1 MSVYKRGKYF
11 YMNFTVNGIRV
22 FKSTKC
28 TTKREAKAVAAAE
41 RHKILKQSKMTPQE
55 KGAQTLLADAIEK
68 TFEVKWKYGKDSQR
82 SYRRA
87 INLMQIIGNLKL
99 ADITDTTVTKLIKT
113 LEATG
118 SSLATQNRYSACLK
132 TILKQM
138 QQPTGFIRLKKER
151 RGRIRV
157 LSKEEERQLLGLL
170 RQDHG
175 GKRVYYGE
183 FADLIEVLLGTG
195 MRLSEGLD
203 LLYLDV
209 NYSSNLIHIWRN
221 KGDRPRSVPMT
232 KRVKTILQSRQ
243 SINPEKPFTL
253 VEHQAES
260 AWAWVRK
267 QMGLQN
273 DKEFVI
279 HSATRHTYASMLAN
293 KGVDIYTI
301 KELLGHASITTS
313 MIYMHLNPGKL
324 MDAVSVLE
332 ESDE

>member
-41 RHKILKQSKMTPQE
+41 RQKILKQSKMTPQE
-55 KGAQTLLADAIEK
+55 KGAQTLAADAIEQ
-68 TFEVKWKYGKDSQR
+68 TYEARWKYGKDSQR

-87 INLMQIIGNLKL
+87 VNLMQIIGNIKL
-99 ADITDTTVTKLIKT
+99 SGIDDTTVTKLTKT
-113 LEATG
+113 LESRG
-118 SSLATQNRYSACLK
+118 SSLGTQNRYLACLK

-138 QQPTGFIRLKKER
+138 EQPTGFIRLKKER

-157 LSKEEERQLLGLL
+157 LTKLEKEQLFELL

-175 GKRVYYGE
+175 GKRVYYAE
-183 FADLIEVLLGTG
+183 FADLVEVLLGTG

-209 NYSSNLIHIWRN
+209 NYSSNMIHIWRN
-221 KGDRPRSVPMT
+221 KADRPRSVPMT
-232 KRVKTILQSRQ
+232 QRVRAILQSRQ
-243 SINPEKPFTL
+243 VGSPEKPFSL
-253 VEHQAES
+253 KAHQAES

-267 QMGLQN
+267 QMGLEG
-273 DKEFVI
+273 DSEFVI
-279 HSATRHTYASMLAN
+279 HSATRHTYASHLAN
-293 KGVDIYTI
+293 KGVDIFTI
-301 KELLGHASITTS
+301 KELLGHSSITTS
-313 MIYMHLNPGKL
+313 LIYMHLNPTKL

-332 ESDE
+332 EPEE